1 MGVIIFILIILVVI
15 VRFGGSSRPTE
26 RITPQINNSVPPQ
39 VAQSSNEWKKVE
51 EKPYIDEWAC
61 RMYRE
66 VMGFDYI
73 PGLQLYSEIPFQSS
87 YDAVSLLDS
96 QFNPDMFFKY
106 NSYSDDEDDADY
118 DTNEQVLKIVIN
130 LLFPEIYRAYLKGER
145 YNIISEQ
152 KLSKL
157 CKKFDIGVYYY
168 IYTHDEEEIQRC
180 KKIWMENKAKIAAE
194 KERRENEYWNKGVCQ
209 YKDVSWLRNFSDLN
223 LPKPQISA
231 QMALHRF
238 YEKFLMPE
246 IQVAWQQCP
255 NVFGKRLNMF
265 NPQYV
270 YMYRAGKVTPKNDI
284 EELELKYYLANR
296 KDTVDVEEKK
306 AYENDDMHRIK
317 QILDSIPNKIA
328 EINRFSQQLTNIIVE
343 YKRKGSRTIEAAYG
357 NVLKNNNIN
366 GDYFNKY
373 DEISKRFTY
382 EINPVVATAC
392 DASIKKINAFV
403 SQKETIIAKNN
414 SDVEKYSQLQQR
426 LQKQYDD
433 EFALQKIKE
442 INHDVNLQMEDIS
455 DLAQKEESNYAIQNI
470 IKDID
475 LLDKEVNERRQY
487 EIQFGQIEI

>member
-1 MGVIIFILIILVVI
+1 M
-15 VRFGGSSRPTE
+15 
-26 RITPQINNSVPPQ
+26 
-39 VAQSSNEWKKVE
+39 
-51 EKPYIDEWAC
+51 
-61 RMYRE
+61 
-66 VMGFDYI
+66 
-73 PGLQLYSEIPFQSS
+73 
-87 YDAVSLLDS
+87 
-96 QFNPDMFFKY
+96 
-106 NSYSDDEDDADY
+106 
-118 DTNEQVLKIVIN
+118 
-130 LLFPEIYRAYLKGER
+130 
-145 YNIISEQ
+145 
-152 KLSKL
+152 
-157 CKKFDIGVYYY
+157 
-168 IYTHDEEEIQRC
+168 
-180 KKIWMENKAKIAAE
+180 
-194 KERRENEYWNKGVCQ
+194 
-209 YKDVSWLRNFSDLN
+209 
-223 LPKPQISA
+223 
-231 QMALHRF
+231 
-238 YEKFLMPE
+238 
-246 IQVAWQQCP
+246 
-255 NVFGKRLNMF
+255 
-265 NPQYV
+265 
-270 YMYRAGKVTPKNDI
+270 
-284 EELELKYYLANR
+284 ELKYYLANR

-328 EINRFSQQLTNIIVE
+328 EINRFSQQLTNIIGE